1 MQTNF
6 CTENPSFGSII
17 IQIQEGRKSVQP
29 GSERLACDEKGVRK
43 SQAQDAL
50 HEQVNMLSN
59 TLGYGKMAKSKTFQ
73 EAVIKMCKN
82 IQTKITT
89 GTCDQKQM
97 RVWFNYNGQNYRID
111 MFNKGDNL
119 KY

>member
-1 MQTNF
+1 
-6 CTENPSFGSII
+6 
-17 IQIQEGRKSVQP
+17 
-29 GSERLACDEKGVRK
+29 
-43 SQAQDAL
+43 
-50 HEQVNMLSN
+50 
-59 TLGYGKMAKSKTFQ
+59 MAKSKAFR
-73 EAVIKMCKN
+73 EAVMKMSKN
-82 IQTKITT
+82 IQTKTTT

>member
-1 MQTNF
+1 M
-6 CTENPSFGSII
+6 
-17 IQIQEGRKSVQP
+17 
-29 GSERLACDEKGVRK
+29 LRK

-50 HEQVNMLSN
+50 REQVDILSN
-59 TLGYGKMAKSKTFQ
+59 IQGYGKMTKSKAFQ
-73 EAVIKMCKN
+73 DAVIQMSKN
-82 IQTKITT
+82 IQTKTTT